1 MTNILFQGPF
11 FLYLSDT
18 HILQLPSF
26 TRASCRISPY
36 PVKVVYDA
44 VAGVVDSK
52 LHICTGYRMFH
63 YICYVLLGTCW
74 KELPSLSVDRYDA
87 AGSITEA
94 GWLVTGGRDDW
105 RYNRHSS
112 SDLYTDG
119 VWTSGPTL
127 PAPTSGHCQVTDGSK
142 VIVTG

>member
-1 MTNILFQGPF
+1 MTNIIFQGSF

-36 PVKVVYDA
+36 PVYGVSDA

-52 LHICTGYRMFH
+52 LHICGGDEQST
-63 YICYVLLGTCW
+63 CYALLGNCW
-74 KELPSLSVDRYDA
+74 KELPSLSVNRYEA

-94 GWLVTGGRDDW
+94 GWLVTGGSERW
-105 RYNRHSS
+105 GYGSHSS
-112 SDLYTDG
+112 SDLYKDG

-127 PAPTSGHCQVTDGSK
+127 PTPTNGHCQVTEGGK
-142 VIVTG
+142 VIVAG